1 MKCRNRTCAG
11 LSQSLYLGSLH
22 GDPPFPGLLEGAS
35 EKETLHG
42 PTPVTAL
49 AMIGVHLL
57 PRPLTLKPGSA
68 KCLSPPLLSF
78 HSFFLQIFTEQ
89 ALCLVLET
97 QQVRDRRALLS
108 WSLQSG
114 RRTNS
119 LPAFPEAGVLMSREN
134 RNGPV
139 VVTYFQQMAPVDK
152 AADLSS
158 YDFSLFTDYTSVSH
172 ALSYLILHQP
182 FIRC

>member
-1 MKCRNRTCAG
+1 MLDFAEMY
-11 LSQSLYLGSLH
+11 SL
-22 GDPPFPGLLEGAS
+22 F
-35 EKETLHG
+35 
-42 PTPVTAL
+42 
-49 AMIGVHLL
+49 
-57 PRPLTLKPGSA
+57 
-68 KCLSPPLLSF
+68 SF
-78 HSFFLQIFTEQ
+78 S
-89 ALCLVLET
+89 
-97 QQVRDRRALLS
+97 
-108 WSLQSG
+108 
-114 RRTNS
+114 S
-119 LPAFPEAGVLMSREN
+119 LPAFPEAGVLMSGEN